1 MSHASHV
8 TDVGSHASHVTD
20 VGSHASHVTG
30 VGSHASH
37 GWQSVAKD
45 LISFWYLPD
54 AFFSGNSL

>member
-1 MSHASHV
+1 M